1 MYPSM
6 MYVLVWNGVVPTLT
20 TNIPK
25 VGLGY
30 TLISNCQPITYVLT
44 Q

>member
-6 MYVLVWNGVVPTLT
+6 MYVLVRSELVPTLT
-20 TNIPK
+20 TNIPR

-30 TLISNCQPITYVLT
+30 TLINNCQLVTHVLT